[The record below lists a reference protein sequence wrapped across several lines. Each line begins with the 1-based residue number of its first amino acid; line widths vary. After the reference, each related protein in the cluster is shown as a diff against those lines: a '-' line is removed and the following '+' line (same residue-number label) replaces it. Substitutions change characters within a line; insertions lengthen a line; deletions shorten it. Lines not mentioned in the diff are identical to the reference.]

1 MDVLAAQAAVA
12 QPALVPAPVTQA
24 AEHKEVVVDAA
35 LPPPVVGS
43 KLDVWKGK
51 ASKTRGG
58 LEKKDLRLNRVGT
71 VVSIKA
77 SDAAKRHNNL
87 GKFLFQLNQKKPC
100 PDE

>member
-12 QPALVPAPVTQA
+12 QPAVVPVAPVEA

-51 ASKTRGG
+51 AGKTRGG

-87 GKFLFQLNQKKPC
+87 GEFLFKRNQSKPC

>member
-12 QPALVPAPVTQA
+12 QPALVPAPVAQA
-24 AEHKEVVVDAA
+24 AEHKEVVDAA
-35 LPPPVVGS
+35 LLPPVIGS
-43 KLDVWKGK
+43 TLDVWKGK